1 MTVKLLAEQYF
12 EFLSLKRSCKCSSES
27 TLVKMPHCW
36 ELHVAAQIILAK
48 PKVSTSFRVAC
59 SNGEP
64 VQKECSPTESNITL
78 VVRGLSVNH

>member
-1 MTVKLLAEQYF
+1 
-12 EFLSLKRSCKCSSES
+12 
-27 TLVKMPHCW
+27 MPHCW